1 MWVPMAVRGRIM
13 GGMGM
18 LHPQPDYFTSH
29 HTDLV
34 LSAANQAALSMLN
47 MELNG
52 HAQALAVSEERQR
65 MARDLHDAVNQS
77 LFSAGLIAEA
87 LPRLWELDQPDAK
100 RSLEELRHLMRGALA
115 EMRALLAELR
125 PSSLTDSKL
134 SDLLRMQGN
143 AFSGRSNVPFALTV
157 TGEASIPADVQLAFY
172 RVCQEALSN
181 IAKHANASHVEIDLE
196 QADAVIELSI
206 RDNGQG
212 FDTEE
217 TTAGHY
223 GLGMMRE
230 RADAAGAVL
239 SLMSQPGQGTELKIR
254 WTATP
259 LVEAV

>member
-1 MWVPMAVRGRIM
+1 
-13 GGMGM
+13 
-18 LHPQPDYFTSH
+18 
-29 HTDLV
+29 
-34 LSAANQAALSMLN
+34 
-47 MELNG
+47 
-52 HAQALAVSEERQR
+52 
-65 MARDLHDAVNQS
+65 
-77 LFSAGLIAEA
+77 
-87 LPRLWELDQPDAK
+87 
-100 RSLEELRHLMRGALA
+100 
-115 EMRALLAELR
+115 
-125 PSSLTDSKL
+125 
-134 SDLLRMQGN
+134 MQGN